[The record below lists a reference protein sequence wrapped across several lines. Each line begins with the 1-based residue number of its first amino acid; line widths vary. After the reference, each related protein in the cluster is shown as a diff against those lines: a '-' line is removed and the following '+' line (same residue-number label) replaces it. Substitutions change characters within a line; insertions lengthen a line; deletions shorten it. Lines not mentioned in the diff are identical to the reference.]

1 MTLYFFF
8 GWKESKWEAK
18 IELCL
23 KCDLHLKHWC
33 SFLFSWTHWTCS
45 INWVFLENCFSWK
58 SFFLKIFNH
67 KYYNWI
73 FFSFMNSSNMST
85 KVFVWCRSETTIDTF
100 WWFLLPSWTEEKWC
114 FKSFFTSITL
124 DGLFSLHHELIL
136 YAISNWNYYQ
146 ILTHKFHKQ
155 RLLLICAFLR
165 SPFVQSK
172 HCKIHICKVLF
183 PHEELLG
190 VPSFSL

>member
-100 WWFLLPSWTEEKWC
+100 WWFVAFMNWRKMMLQIFFHKYHTCWT
-114 FKSFFTSITL
+114 FFFTPWI
-124 DGLFSLHHELIL
+124 D
-136 YAISNWNYYQ
+136 
-146 ILTHKFHKQ
+146 
-155 RLLLICAFLR
+155 LICDFKL
-165 SPFVQSK
+165 
-172 HCKIHICKVLF
+172 
-183 PHEELLG
+183 ELLSNFDSQISQTKVIAHMCFLK
-190 VPSFSL
+190 VPFCPEQALQNSHL